1 MTKTDEDS
9 RLDELLA
16 DLREEV
22 AKMPEGYRCFSRLV
36 FHILKNIQS
45 RLPQDGR

>member
-9 RLDELLA
+9 RLDELLT
-16 DLREEV
+16 DLREE
-22 AKMPEGYRCFSRLV
+22 ATKMPEGYRHFSCLV
-36 FHILKNIQS
+36 FHILKDIQS